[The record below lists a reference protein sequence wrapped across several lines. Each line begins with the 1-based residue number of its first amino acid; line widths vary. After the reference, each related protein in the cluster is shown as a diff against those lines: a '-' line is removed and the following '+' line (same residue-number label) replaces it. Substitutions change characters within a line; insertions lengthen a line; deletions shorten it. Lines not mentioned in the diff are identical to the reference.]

1 MFEFQQGKLI
11 MILQV
16 WKGVIWTWESS
27 DLIVKGEMVGMACIL
42 LDLIWDLC
50 HQWRKAG
57 IMEKLSTVYLA
68 GINFNFM
75 DILATWV
82 SDISAEEWL
91 FWTKMYME
99 NMSQ

>member
-1 MFEFQQGKLI
+1 
-11 MILQV
+11 
-16 WKGVIWTWESS
+16 
-27 DLIVKGEMVGMACIL
+27 
-42 LDLIWDLC
+42 
-50 HQWRKAG
+50 
-57 IMEKLSTVYLA
+57 MEKLSTVYLA